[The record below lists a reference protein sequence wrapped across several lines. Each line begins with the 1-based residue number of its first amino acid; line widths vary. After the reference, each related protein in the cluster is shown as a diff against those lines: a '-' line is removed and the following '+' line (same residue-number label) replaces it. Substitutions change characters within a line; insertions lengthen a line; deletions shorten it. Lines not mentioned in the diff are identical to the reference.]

1 MSFIILGWRFIS
13 SKDSMGANATRV
25 LGEISMS
32 TLNLALISMICFLV
46 KCNLKLR
53 LLTCN

>member
-1 MSFIILGWRFIS
+1 
-13 SKDSMGANATRV
+13 
-25 LGEISMS
+25 MS